1 MAVEAMNDITT
12 SILGMYTGTNVAN
25 AIAEQA
31 NKRTMAP
38 VLYTYPLDMQSQIN
52 QPFIQLRFYEWDT
65 VNKGGTN
72 IETTVNPVADF
83 YLETPE
89 TNIAESFSHDW
100 NGDSY
105 DWRAG
110 TAGLAASAY
119 VEGVGGFL
127 KNALA
132 NIGGESMAEA
142 GVRVFNA
149 KQNATGQKYDVALAQ
164 GYNGVQFRSF
174 ELNWDLVPFN
184 RNEAMAID
192 LIVSKI
198 KVLTSPTHPDNT
210 TLKFPNVCRFAVY
223 TKDGKILYQ
232 SDFCGVSKLD
242 IIYGDEKGLRTYKDG
257 YPVSTRMQ
265 MTLNELFKQYKQ
277 RVEELGSRMG
287 SGE

>member
-1 MAVEAMNDITT
+1 MNEYMTNYLASFTGT
-12 SILGMYTGTNVAN
+12 SIAN
-25 AIAEQA
+25 TIAEQA
-31 NKRTMAP
+31 NKRVMAP
-38 VLYTYPLDMQSQIN
+38 LLYTYPLDMQSQIN
-52 QPFIQLRFYEWDT
+52 QPFVQLRFYEWDS

-72 IETTVNPVADF
+72 IETVVNPVADF

-100 NGDSY
+100 DSSNSY

-127 KNALA
+127 KGLA
-132 NIGGESMAEA
+132 RTAGGDSMAEA

-149 KQNATGQKYDVALAQ
+149 TQNATGQKYDIALAQ

-184 RNEAMAID
+184 KNEAKAID
-192 LIVSKI
+192 MIVSKI

-257 YPVSTRMQ
+257 YPVATRMQ
-265 MTLNELFKQYKQ
+265 MILNELFKQYKQ
-277 RVEELGSRMG
+277 RVMELGSRMG
-287 SGE
+287 SGEE